1 MILVKSFLTR
11 VSYDCFKVM
20 YAYLNEG
27 DKVRECYRYLKMI
40 VQAPICMM
48 FFFHNIFIK
57 RALLKKRFYLY

>member
-27 DKVRECYRYLKMI
+27 DKVRKFYSYLKMI
-40 VQAPICMM
+40 VQAPIYMM
-48 FFFHNIFIK
+48 FFSQYFH
-57 RALLKKRFYLY
+57 

>member
-27 DKVRECYRYLKMI
+27 DKVRKFYSYLKMI
-40 VQAPICMM
+40 VQAPIYMM
-48 FFFHNIFIK
+48 FFHNIFIK